1 MIAAGRR
8 DGEGCSVLD
17 GRFAVTTRHEGC
29 GAWQFRLGVTSLF
42 PARIAMPAS
51 PDDLFAHLRD
61 LGIETTTV
69 SHPPLFTVADS
80 QALRG
85 KIEGGHTKNLF
96 LKDKKDNFFLITA
109 DEEATVDLKS
119 IHGVIGAASRVSFG
133 KPEALLDLLGVTP
146 GAVTLFGLLNDKA
159 NRVTFFIDD
168 NLLVH
173 DVINAHPLTNE
184 ATTSI
189 RTEDVKR
196 FVESTGHAFNILQTA
211 NILKTGG

>member
-1 MIAAGRR
+1 
-8 DGEGCSVLD
+8 
-17 GRFAVTTRHEGC
+17 
-29 GAWQFRLGVTSLF
+29 
-42 PARIAMPAS
+42 MPAS

-133 KPEALLDLLGVTP
+133 KPEQMMDYLGVIP
-146 GAVTLFGLLNDKA
+146 GAVTAFGVINDTQGQ
-159 NRVTFFIDD
+159 VTLILDAA
-168 NLLVH
+168 LAAH
-173 DVINAHPLTNE
+173 DVINAHPLTND

-189 RTEDVKR
+189 ATADLKR
-196 FVESTGHAFNILQTA
+196 FVEATGHGWHVLNLAGENAT
-211 NILKTGG
+211 